1 MDILKAGVIGNFTA
15 ILSQQPA
22 EFTINADTLTVLIG
36 LGAAIAVL
44 LLIILIVCVT
54 RFRQLSAKLEGRN
67 PSPVDQAIAQIT
79 KQEDSYIEDSE
90 LVAVITAAIYA
101 SMGNDVPA
109 DGFVVRSIRRTNAR
123 RWMNA

>member
-1 MDILKAGVIGNFTA
+1 MDILTQK
-15 ILSQQPA
+15 PA
-22 EFTINADTLTVLIG
+22 EFTINADALTILIG
-36 LGAAIAVL
+36 IGAAIAVL

-54 RFRQLSAKLEGRN
+54 KFRQLSATLEGKKN
-67 PSPVDQAIAQIT
+67 SPVDQAIAAIT
-79 KQEDSYIEDSE
+79 EQETKYIEDSE

-109 DGFVVRSIRRTNAR
+109 NGFVVRSIRKTNAR